1 MKLIKRIPKRWKRAA
16 AFLLGAGIA
25 FMGAGAIYGYAA
37 IESAIFGATGAALG
51 LIMSL
56 SFTYAGK
63 GEVPDTDYDAAMSDA
78 INSVSSQ
85 TKKK

>member
-1 MKLIKRIPKRWKRAA
+1 MKRIPKRWKRAA

-37 IESAIFGATGAALG
+37 IESAVFGATGAALG

-63 GEVPDTDYDAAMSDA
+63 GEVQDKDYDAAMSDA
-78 INSVSSQ
+78 INAVSSK

>member
-1 MKLIKRIPKRWKRAA
+1 MKRIPKRWKRAA

-37 IESAIFGATGAALG
+37 IESAVFGATGAALG

-63 GEVPDTDYDAAMSDA
+63 GEVADKDYDAAMSDA
-78 INSVSSQ
+78 INAVSSK
-85 TKKK
+85 TKKE